1 MSHETAGRPSGCPHK
16 AGMTGLLLV
25 AALLLASTSAHA
37 DGVSPQGALMVANVA
52 GECDVLYSMVAFQKK
67 NNIKGGEEYVAKFW
81 ESEAAQMNLSV
92 DQLSARCEKTAA
104 AYDKLY
110 NSSAP
115 AQARAAHGNE

>member
-1 MSHETAGRPSGCPHK
+1 MMK
-16 AGMTGLLLV
+16 LLTLSLC
-25 AALLLASTSAHA
+25 AFLLCAITSAQA

-52 GECDVLYSMVAFQKK
+52 GECDVLYSMVEFQKK
-67 NNIKGGEEYVAKFW
+67 NNINGGQEYVAKFW
-81 ESEAAQMNLSV
+81 ASEAAKMNLTV

-115 AQARAAHGNE
+115 AQARPANGNE